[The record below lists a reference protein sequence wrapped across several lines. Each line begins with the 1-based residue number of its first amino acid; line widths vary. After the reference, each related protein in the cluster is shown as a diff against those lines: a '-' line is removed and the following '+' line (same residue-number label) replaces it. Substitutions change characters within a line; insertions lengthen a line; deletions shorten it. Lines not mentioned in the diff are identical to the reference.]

1 MHPPLLSEPVPEGRA
16 VESAEVLPADCRTF
30 RELMGAGKHE
40 QQSKVKHILDEQM
53 KECHKLFEASEKK
66 RRQER
71 QDMLDQ
77 IKENQRLSQAEQAQ
91 RDALR
96 DKAKAINEASLE
108 SLRRRRKAE
117 EEKRQREQDTMLKWM
132 RDENQRQQ
140 DQRKADA
147 EEYARKCK
155 QAQDEMN
162 EAIAEA
168 ARKKKAR
175 QDEDKAFAMAG
186 EKAADDAEARNR
198 AAVQARLDQ
207 IDRNCEI
214 IGAEIAGRDAKLE
227 AELQAK
233 IQKIQEDAD
242 RAAKEDAERRKADRD
257 AKVRSMLDSLDM
269 QMKQREEDVRQ
280 EKEDSIKQAMIF
292 KREYEEGLANDR
304 AKEERARQAREDM
317 DRELVAIMRRNAR
330 LNLREETALYSPS
343 RFWSGAYSTAGAGL
357 QPRHLRA
364 DGGRKLHDAFDN
376 SLLKSGQPQRQAGP
390 ASIRGA
396 LPGGDPP
403 AGRNSAGHVSCYL
416 KVSQVQPAVP
426 QRQTWALFFASHR
439 RSCDEFRSPMR
450 RPLQALEIQ
459 I

>member
-1 MHPPLLSEPVPEGRA
+1 MSDRSRVEVKPKYFVPLPPKLKPMDHWDLIVAYDTNKYRKEYETYVK
-16 VESAEVLPADCRTF
+16 
-30 RELMGAGKHE
+30 AGKHE

-96 DKAKAINEASLE
+96 DKAKAINESSLE
-108 SLRRRRKAE
+108 SLRRRRKADE
-117 EEKRQREQDTMLKWM
+117 ERRQREQDTMLKWM

-280 EKEDSIKQAMIF
+280 EKQDSIKQAMIF

-317 DRELVAIMRRNAR
+317 GKELVAIMRRNAR
-330 LNLREETALYSPS
+330 IHPRDFGAELTQQQELAYNRGIYEQMAEENFMMPLTTHFLN
-343 RFWSGAYSTAGAGL
+343 
-357 QPRHLRA
+357 Q
-364 DGGRKLHDAFDN
+364 
-376 SLLKSGQPQRQAGP
+376 
-390 ASIRGA
+390 
-396 LPGGDPP
+396 
-403 AGRNSAGHVSCYL
+403 
-416 KVSQVQPAVP
+416 
-426 QRQTWALFFASHR
+426 ASH
-439 RSCDEFRSPMR
+439 SGKLDPHPSVGCYQGEIH
-450 RPLQALEIQ
+450 PLEEIQ
-459 I
+459 RDM